1 MTASSK
7 AALAAIV
14 VLLSASC
21 GQQPSTE
28 NTAPAAAANAP
39 AAAPA
44 AGAKP
49 AAPAMKVIP
58 LRALSME
65 DLARHHHNAPLSCNI
80 EAISGTRLTAAPYKA
95 KAKQVMVS
103 GWFLP
108 EISKKTGTPAFLR
121 IVDENGSAGWDT
133 PILHW
138 SPRPEVITTMKGVD
152 KGNPGFLQPV
162 DLTPLPPGKYQ
173 VSVTFNDTGWRA
185 CDLKKVIEIQ

>member
-1 MTASSK
+1 MTASSR
-7 AALAAIV
+7 AAIVAIV

-21 GQQPSTE
+21 GQQPAPES
-28 NTAPAAAANAP
+28 TAPAAATAP
-39 AAAPA
+39 AATAPA

-49 AAPAMKVIP
+49 AGPAMKVIP

-80 EAISGTRLTAAPYKA
+80 ESISGARMTAAPYKA
-95 KAKQVMVS
+95 KAKQVVVS

-121 IVDENGSAGWDT
+121 LVDENGSAGWDT

-138 SPRPEVITTMKGVD
+138 TPRPEVITTMKGVD

-162 DLTPLPPGKYQ
+162 DLTPLPSGRYQ
-173 VSVTFNDTGWRA
+173 VSVIFNDTGWRS
-185 CDLKKVIEIQ
+185 CDLKKVIEIP